1 MMKSASPDNRV
12 AWIDGSRAAAMLF
25 IVGFHVLF
33 LLTSRMPASRYLL
46 GTVTDSGTVIFTLLA
61 GVLMRHNLDRF
72 SYPVFIRKKLSFVFA
87 PYVIASLALLV
98 LHAMKHG
105 GGLTVGE
112 VLTALLW
119 GTASVP
125 FWFIPMI
132 MVFFILSPAWVWI
145 DRRGLYYLCAPLAVV
160 PFVVGRGHHFELWR
174 NILFFFPFFLA
185 GMALS
190 RYWPRVHGWL
200 AAHRWRLLILLPAI
214 PVAASFAH
222 DCEPLQTASKTAAT
236 LFVVTMFGC
245 FDIARGRALGLT
257 AAASMS
263 IYLYHNS
270 VIGIFAPLVSKLP
283 ALPEP
288 VVLLLWAAA
297 TLAITAVLT
306 VAFETAHRVLTR
318 LGMKNTRWLLG
329 R

>member
-1 MMKSASPDNRV
+1 MMKSASPDNRI

-33 LLTSRMPASRYLL
+33 VLTSRLPASRYLL
-46 GTVTDSGTVIFTLLA
+46 GTVMDSGTVIFTLLA
-61 GVLMRHNLDRF
+61 GVLMRHNIDRF
-72 SYPVFIRKKLSFVFA
+72 SYPVFMRKKLVSVFA

-98 LHAMKHG
+98 LHGMKHG
-105 GGLTVGE
+105 GGMTVKS
-112 VLTALLW
+112 VLSALLF

-132 MVFFILSPAWVWI
+132 MAFFILSPAWVWI
-145 DRRGLYYLCAPLAVV
+145 DRRKLYVFCAPLAVL

-174 NILFFFPFFLA
+174 NMLFFFPFFLS

-190 RYWPRVHGWL
+190 RYWPRLQSRL
-200 AAHRWRLLILLPAI
+200 AAHRWPLLALLPAI
-214 PVAASFAH
+214 PVVASFAP
-222 DCEPLQTASKTAAT
+222 DCEPLQTAAKAASA
-236 LFVVTMFGC
+236 LFVVTLFGC
-245 FDIARGRALGLT
+245 FDLSRGRAVGMI
-257 AAASMS
+257 AANSMS

-270 VIGIFAPLVSKLP
+270 VIGVFAPLVPKLP

-288 VVLLLWAAA
+288 AVLLLWAAA
-297 TLAITAVLT
+297 TLAITVGLT
-306 VAFETAHRVLTR
+306 AAFEIAHLALAR
-318 LGMKNTRWLLG
+318 LGIKNSRWILG